1 MPNGVSYLSEI
12 VSALSE
18 LGGMG
23 SLREITERIKNRGL
37 LASIHSN
44 KNWRNNVRAVIQRH
58 CSQTQSYRG
67 AEDLFYSVYGLG
79 EGYWGLRSMQN
90 TDIDI
95 ADAVNPIIQR
105 EIGEINESTSL
116 DITEKEMIIK
126 ARVGQGLFR
135 DRIIQKYKMCVVTG
149 IDDARLLTAS
159 HIKPW
164 RSSNNAERLSSE
176 NGLLLSPLYDRLFDN
191 GLITFDNRLNI
202 IISKEISEYNKGKIV
217 REVHMRNFT
226 MSAEMKINLDY
237 HRDVI
242 FKG

>member
-12 VSALSE
+12 VAALFE

-37 LASIHSN
+37 LASMHSN
-44 KNWRNNVRAVIQRH
+44 RNWRNNVRAVIQRH

-90 TDIDI
+90 TDI

-105 EIGEINESTSL
+105 EISEI
-116 DITEKEMIIK
+116 
-126 ARVGQGLFR
+126 
-135 DRIIQKYKMCVVTG
+135 
-149 IDDARLLTAS
+149 
-159 HIKPW
+159 
-164 RSSNNAERLSSE
+164 
-176 NGLLLSPLYDRLFDN
+176 
-191 GLITFDNRLNI
+191 
-202 IISKEISEYNKGKIV
+202 KEISEYNKRKIV
-217 REVHMRNFT
+217 REVQLRNFY